1 MGGRGNIERE
11 GPAGDK
17 KKQRDP
23 ILNRISPNEE
33 EEEAASR
40 RTTDL
45 VAGPFT
51 ERSKEAI
58 VSQSENCKLEI
69 TASAGNCLPTKVP
82 LRFWIT
88 RPQAL
93 SRSCPS
99 RASSR
104 ALLRLAGERDGKET
118 TVGTT
123 LWTEIG

>member
-1 MGGRGNIERE
+1 M
-11 GPAGDK
+11 
-17 KKQRDP
+17 
-23 ILNRISPNEE
+23 SPS

-51 ERSKEAI
+51 ESSKEAI

-69 TASAGNCLPTKVP
+69 TASAGNCLRTKEP
-82 LRFWIT
+82 LRLWIS
-88 RPQAL
+88 RRKA
-93 SRSCPS
+93 SRSRARVP

-104 ALLRLAGERDGKET
+104 SLLCLAGERNEKET
-118 TVGTT
+118 TIGTT